1 MSSSDCLTLRHR
13 NALRCRYKIDSA
25 TTICWSQLERELS
38 NRLANHSIQF
48 RCNRLAGSI
57 SFHTTA
63 AQGELNWH
71 VATHALVASLDALGV
86 TPPPPKVLAIS
97 VKTIR
102 TPLPPIGN
110 AITLGLSLILALMAF
125 LLLLIGLPALLLPL
139 SPGSVLILLAT
150 WCLEFSLLMR
160 RPFVQSAP

>member
-13 NALRCRYKIDSA
+13 NSLRCRYTICSA
-25 TTICWSQLERELS
+25 TKICWRQLERELS

-48 RCNRLAGSI
+48 RCNKLAGSI
-57 SFHTTA
+57 SFYTTA
-63 AQGELNWH
+63 ALGELNWH
-71 VATHALVASLDALGV
+71 VATQALVASLNALGA
-86 TPPPPKVLAIS
+86 TPPPAKMLAIS

-102 TPLPPIGN
+102 SPLPPLGN
-110 AITLGLSLILALMAF
+110 AITLALSVSLALMAF

-150 WCLEFSLLMR
+150 WCLELSLLIR
-160 RPFVQSAP
+160 RPFVQYAP

>member
-1 MSSSDCLTLRHR
+1 M
-13 NALRCRYKIDSA
+13 
-25 TTICWSQLERELS
+25 
-38 NRLANHSIQF
+38 
-48 RCNRLAGSI
+48 
-57 SFHTTA
+57 
-63 AQGELNWH
+63 
-71 VATHALVASLDALGV
+71 ASLDALGV

-150 WCLEFSLLMR
+150 WCLELSLLMR
-160 RPFVQSAP
+160 RPFVQSAS